1 MPSRIRILSEALAN
15 RIAAG
20 EVVEGPHS
28 VVKELVENS
37 IDAGADAISIDIK
50 GAGSDLIRVADNGVG
65 MNSDDALAAFDRF
78 ATSKISGE
86 HDLETIETLGFR
98 GEALPSISSVSR
110 VRLVT
115 CEPRSSEGT
124 EVSLLGGTVK
134 DVRPAGRSHGTTM
147 EISSLFFNTPARR
160 KFLKSNRV
168 ELRKILDSVTEY
180 AILYPHI
187 RFDLT
192 VDGRSVLA
200 LLPAPGILERAL
212 EVLGSARAGEAFH
225 VVHTDGPYTVG
236 GLVGKPSIARAR
248 GAFQLLAVNGRP
260 VKSRLLS
267 AAVRAGYGELL
278 PRNRHPI
285 FALVI
290 NVDSRFV
297 DANVHPTKRE
307 VRFSEERRV
316 FALAENAVRNTLMEH
331 DIAPTLTV
339 GVGDTPPE
347 SGSRTSGMSRAATG
361 VGSYESGRRNG
372 EIPATR
378 LPFRT
383 GELSFPSA
391 VREPARTLKE
401 GYDIRQRT
409 GEAGHITSLE
419 TGEQVKFW
427 QLHRTYIFVQ
437 TREGVLIVDQ
447 HAAHERVIYEQ
458 VRRRLS
464 GAVEAGPSQQL
475 LFPIAVELSPAE
487 SDSFKSVDSLLTR
500 LGFSVRPMSG
510 RTVLM
515 EAVPGAFPKLA
526 HDRILHDLLA
536 EMPSGKRADRDIIES
551 IATTM
556 ACKTAIKAG
565 DALAQEEMRALLD
578 QLFATELPYSC
589 PHGRPTFM
597 RMTLDELHK
606 RFGRT

>member
-65 MNSDDALAAFDRF
+65 MNPDDALAAFDRF
-78 ATSKISGE
+78 ATSKILSE
-86 HDLETIETLGFR
+86 HDLEAIDTLGFR

-115 CEPRSSEGT
+115 CEPGSSEGT
-124 EVSLLGGTVK
+124 EVTLLGGTVK

-160 KFLKSNRV
+160 KFLKSDRV
-168 ELRKILDSVTEY
+168 ELKKILDSVTEY

-187 RFDLT
+187 RFDLA

-212 EVLGSARAGEAFH
+212 EVLGSARAGEAFP

-236 GLVGKPSIARAR
+236 GLIGKPSIARTR
-248 GAFQLLAVNGRP
+248 GAFQLFAINGRP
-260 VKSRLLS
+260 IKSRLLS
-267 AAVRAGYGELL
+267 AAVRTGYGELL

-290 NVDSRFV
+290 SVDGRFV

-307 VRFSEERRV
+307 IRFSEERRV
-316 FALAENAVRNTLMEH
+316 FALVENAVRNALMEH
-331 DIAPTLTV
+331 DVAPTLTV
-339 GVGDTPPE
+339 SADGTPH
-347 SGSRTSGMSRAATG
+347 GSANRTSGTDHATSG
-361 VGSYESGRRNG
+361 VGSYESGRRSG
-372 EIPATR
+372 EIPTTR
-378 LPFRT
+378 LPLRT

-391 VREPARTLKE
+391 VRERTRTLE
-401 GYDIRQRT
+401 DGSDIRQRVGET
-409 GEAGHITSLE
+409 GHLTSLE
-419 TGEQVKFW
+419 TGEQAKFW

-458 VRRRLS
+458 ARRRLS
-464 GAVEAGPSQQL
+464 GAVETGPSQQL

-487 SDSFKSVDSLLTR
+487 SESFKNVDSLLTR

-536 EMPSGKRADRDIIES
+536 EIPSGKPADRDIIES